1 MKWIIQTIK
10 SNFLTALWTLKQ
22 FNNSQI
28 VQEFFIDCTDIEI
41 RLIIIEIVKE
51 SVIQVYN
58 NIDSKNMNKSQDYK
72 AETPNTQPPK
82 SLILNFFHILLQSFK
97 FLYISTSS
105 FYNCGEF
112 FQLFYVLAKTSDKI
126 AAYMIKKHVIG
137 RFLDFIKSRKTG
149 QQRNKNSNRK
159 LLRSFIDVPI

>member
-1 MKWIIQTIK
+1 MKWIIQTIR

-58 NIDSKNMNKSQDYK
+58 NIDSKNMNKS
-72 AETPNTQPPK
+72 
-82 SLILNFFHILLQSFK
+82 
-97 FLYISTSS
+97 
-105 FYNCGEF
+105 
-112 FQLFYVLAKTSDKI
+112 
-126 AAYMIKKHVIG
+126 
-137 RFLDFIKSRKTG
+137 
-149 QQRNKNSNRK
+149 
-159 LLRSFIDVPI
+159 